1 MTSGAV
7 ARRYARALLA
17 IGRDQGKDD
26 LLANELERLAQ
37 AYEKSTEL
45 RLVLSNPVFTPAQR
59 AAVLSE
65 LLKRLALSQTMQHF
79 ARLLLSR
86 GRMEALPA
94 IARTLRGLVDE
105 NAGRV
110 RARVTSAKP
119 LEPMMEGRIRQ
130 ALGSATGKMVVLEK
144 HEDPSLL
151 AGIVTQVG
159 DVVYDGSLASKLAE
173 LKQRF
178 AN

>member
-26 LLANELERLAQ
+26 LLATELERLSQ
-37 AYEKSTEL
+37 AYEKSDEL
-45 RLVLSNPVFTPAQR
+45 RLVLSNPVFTTSQR

-79 ARLLLSR
+79 ASLLLAR
-86 GRMEALPA
+86 GRTDALPA
-94 IARTLRGLVDE
+94 IARTLRTLVDE

-119 LEPMMEGRIRQ
+119 LEPMMEGRLRQ

-159 DVVYDGSLASKLAE
+159 DVVYDGSLASKIAE

>member
-7 ARRYARALLA
+7 ARRYARALLS

-37 AYEKSTEL
+37 AYEKSDEL
-45 RLVLSNPVFTPAQR
+45 RLVLSNPVFTPSQR

-65 LLKRLALSQTMQHF
+65 LLKRLGLSQTMQHF

-86 GRMEALPA
+86 GRLDALPA
-94 IARTLRGLVDE
+94 IARTLRSLVDE

-144 HEDPSLL
+144 REDPSLL

-159 DVVYDGSLASKLAE
+159 DVVYDGSLAAKLAE

>member
-1 MTSGAV
+1 MISGSV
-7 ARRYARALLA
+7 SRRYARALLS

-26 LLANELERLAQ
+26 LLATELERLAN

-45 RLVLSNPVFTPAQR
+45 QQVLSNPVFTPSQR
-59 AAVLSE
+59 IAVLTE
-65 LLKRLALSQTMQHF
+65 LLKRLALSQTLQHF
-79 ARLLLSR
+79 ARLILSR
-86 GRMEALPA
+86 GRMEAVPA
-94 IARTLRGLVDE
+94 IARTLRAMVDE

-110 RARVTSAKP
+110 RAKVTSAKP
-119 LEPMMEGRIRQ
+119 LEPVMEGRIRQ
-130 ALGSATGKMVVLEK
+130 AIGAATGKMVVLEK
-144 HEDPSLL
+144 REDPSLL

-159 DVVYDGSLASKLAE
+159 DVVYDGSLAAKLAE